1 MARKVFPRSQL
12 RQHSCPQRFL
22 DLDCSCWRDLR
33 DYLFNL
39 LHLQMG
45 RVRPRESYTPR
56 YTGQSPGWDPSP
68 VSTDLAVLA
77 APATQAW
84 RASWRKEVTAQERAL
99 ERPGLLVGCLERAQV
114 GRTSAY

>member
-1 MARKVFPRSQL
+1 MS
-12 RQHSCPQRFL
+12 
-22 DLDCSCWRDLR
+22 
-33 DYLFNL
+33 NL

-45 RVRPRESYTPR
+45 RARPRESYTPR
-56 YTGQSPGWDPSP
+56 YTAGQSPGWDPSP

-84 RASWRKEVTAQERAL
+84 RASWRKEATAQERAL
-99 ERPGLLVGCLERAQV
+99 EGPGLLVGCLEERAQV